1 MDETR
6 EGGGRKKKPA
16 SSRKADV
23 TRILARR
30 ISSGG
35 AQELPTQEQLAVEL
49 GVSRSI
55 LREAC
60 AVLQA
65 KGLIDVRQKTGV
77 IVRPS
82 HAWRLFDPDV
92 VRWRFDVPADARFH
106 RDVLDFR
113 NTIEVM
119 AATLAA
125 ERASAAEVETARAA
139 LAEMARFAKAFA
151 VSRARADFDGH
162 ARADARFHLTILE
175 ASRNQFLAQMAAII
189 ESGLKLHNEYVAG
202 LPRALERGLSYHRK
216 VLRAIEARDPA
227 AAGAAMSALLAF
239 AGRDQRAHQ
248 RSGREG

>member
-1 MDETR
+1 MNGTGHPIRVPVIDLAEVSA
-6 EGGGRKKKPA
+6 GGGSIAWVDRAGSLRVGPKSAGAEPGPVCYGRGGTA
-16 SSRKADV
+16 PTV
-23 TRILARR
+23 TDCNLLLGYLDQKSLLAGEMT
-30 ISSGG
+30 ID
-35 AQELPTQEQLAVEL
+35 LP
-49 GVSRSI
+49 
-55 LREAC
+55 
-60 AVLQA
+60 
-65 KGLIDVRQKTGV
+65 
-77 IVRPS
+77 
-82 HAWRLFDPDV
+82 
-92 VRWRFDVPADARFH
+92 
-106 RDVLDFR
+106 
-113 NTIEVM
+113 
-119 AATLAA
+119 AA

-248 RSGREG
+248 RSERQG